1 MDEGLLVILRM
12 IIFLM
17 TRMRI
22 WLRRRFKTAESRVE
36 QLKILEGIT
45 AIEVEVLGEG
55 GIEVGLMVGIVITV
69 AEMVLGDSI
78 GM

>member
-1 MDEGLLVILRM
+1 
-12 IIFLM
+12 
-17 TRMRI
+17 
-22 WLRRRFKTAESRVE
+22 
-36 QLKILEGIT
+36 LKILEGIT